1 MTPLEEQIQD
11 YLKVFA
17 DHELLCLTD
26 CSVQSLQCVECG
38 LAWNAQ
44 STVCSGCGLAWGV
57 RSTPNTTIQAYRLRQ
72 RPVRWDPSG
81 KPELTRASSC
91 MIVFTPEGIVILGDL
106 CPNDNNGVVS
116 RYGYGLSWFAGTL
129 STSYLCGK
137 FLSEEY
143 SPDLGKKLAER
154 CLKEALEESQETD
167 LDEKRKAKLEARI
180 EALQEAIE
188 DDELF
193 GSIDQLSGLF
203 YEVDL
208 SDYIVDGVPFDYPTR
223 DAGLLCAI
231 QQTFAR
237 LYWKAKHE
245 SVESS
250 TPTAP
255 EATRAG
261 APCVETSAT
270 QHCTCAVP
278 TGTDSGGSGL
288 VRANCRGTKSLGG

>member
-57 RSTPNTTIQAYRLRQ
+57 RSKPNTAIQAFLLRR
-72 RPVRWDPSG
+72 RPVRWNESG
-81 KPELTRASSC
+81 KPELTRCSSC

-116 RYGYGLSWFAGTL
+116 RYGYGLGWFAGTL

-137 FLSEEY
+137 FLGEEY
-143 SPDLGKKLAER
+143 SPELGKALAER
-154 CLKEALEESQETD
+154 CLYEALEESKETD
-167 LDEKRKAKLEARI
+167 LDEKRKAKLQERI

-193 GSIDQLSGLF
+193 DSIDMLSKLF

-208 SDYIVDGVPFDYPTR
+208 GDLIVDGVPFDYPTR

-237 LYWKAKHE
+237 LYWKAKNE

-250 TPTAP
+250 TQDPVA
-255 EATRAG
+255 ATNAG
-261 APCVETSAT
+261 SPCLETSAT

-278 TGTDSGGSGL
+278 TGADSGGSGM
-288 VRANCRGTKSLGG
+288 VRGNCRGTKSLGD